1 MQIQTATINDVP
13 DILELQ
19 HKAFLPVGEVLNW
32 LDAPNITETI
42 ETALEAFPNFTVL
55 KMVVDDGKIV
65 GSVRGKVDDGSLFI
79 GRLMVLPEYQRNGY
93 AKELLHKIQEVLPHN
108 RVWLETTS
116 DITSTYTFYE
126 REGFRTFKTE
136 HFDNGVSWVS
146 MAKWEL
152 HTNRIL
158 LRPWRE
164 DDVEALYKYA
174 SDPVIGTRAGWPPHK
189 NIEDSTEVLR
199 NILMNDTTWAIIL
212 RETGEP
218 IGSIG
223 YMTNYTSTLPS
234 RPNEPL
240 VGYWVSK
247 PYWNKGI
254 CTEALNLMIK
264 HIRAVSDYKSLISS
278 HFVDNPASGRVMQ
291 KCGFVP
297 TGETCI
303 DSDLS
308 GMEKPMAVLRLEFP

>member
-1 MQIQTATINDVP
+1 
-13 DILELQ
+13 
-19 HKAFLPVGEVLNW
+19 
-32 LDAPNITETI
+32 
-42 ETALEAFPNFTVL
+42 
-55 KMVVDDGKIV
+55 
-65 GSVRGKVDDGSLFI
+65 
-79 GRLMVLPEYQRNGY
+79 
-93 AKELLHKIQEVLPHN
+93 
-108 RVWLETTS
+108 
-116 DITSTYTFYE
+116 
-126 REGFRTFKTE
+126 
-136 HFDNGVSWVS
+136 

-174 SDPVIGTRAGWPPHK
+174 SDPDIGTRAGWPPHK
-189 NIEDSTEVLR
+189 SIEDSAEVLR
-199 NILMNDTTWAIIL
+199 NVLMNDTTWAIIL

-240 VGYWVSK
+240 VGYWVGK
-247 PYWNKGI
+247 PYWNQGI
-254 CTEALNLMIK
+254 CTEALELMIK
-264 HIRAVSDYKSLISS
+264 HIRAVEDCKSLISS

-297 TGETCI
+297 TGETCV

-308 GMEKPMAVLRLEFP
+308 GMEKPMAVLRLEF